1 MYCPWDIL
9 MHVVKLQNNPR
20 VRPLAYW
27 GNTSSNSIVRTL
39 ISQAHIETR
48 KKIEDLINGKD
59 IAVNLSEDLTHDE
72 LYQNKNDQ
80 NKNDQNK
87 NESNIWKLM
96 YLTGYLT
103 KAQTTTGDGLT
114 ALVIPNKEIRTIFID
129 VVSDWFNDTL
139 SKSDIQQFTN
149 AAWDND
155 TKTMSHVITNVLY
168 ETISYQDIK
177 DSFYHDILSELL
189 RDSIIVNTDN
199 PGLVPDKTCIVI
211 EDGFHNRAIIFE
223 LNRADN
229 FEDLDNKAAEALK
242 QIKDK
247 KYLSELAPHIL
258 SVLLYGIAFQDK
270 NCSIRSEKIR
280 LSDKSDPA

>member
-1 MYCPWDIL
+1 

-103 KAQTTTGDGLT
+103 KAQTTTGYGLT
-114 ALVIPNKEIRTIFID
+114 ALVIPNKEIRTIFIG

-155 TKTMSHVITNVLY
+155 TKTISHVITNVLY
-168 ETISYQDIK
+168 ETISYQNIK
-177 DSFYHDILSELL
+177 DSFYHDILL
-189 RDSIIVNTDN
+189 
-199 PGLVPDKTCIVI
+199 C
-211 EDGFHNRAIIFE
+211 
-223 LNRADN
+223 
-229 FEDLDNKAAEALK
+229 
-242 QIKDK
+242 
-247 KYLSELAPHIL
+247 
-258 SVLLYGIAFQDK
+258 
-270 NCSIRSEKIR
+270 
-280 LSDKSDPA
+280 